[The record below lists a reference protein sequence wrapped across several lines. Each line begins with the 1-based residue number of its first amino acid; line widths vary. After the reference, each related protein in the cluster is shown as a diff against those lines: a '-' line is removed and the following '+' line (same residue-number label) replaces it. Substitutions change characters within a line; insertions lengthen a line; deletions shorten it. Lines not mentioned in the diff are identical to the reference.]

1 MCDSPT
7 DGVGGGE
14 NLNIVNKT
22 VAGGGRFAAIFALI
36 QDSIFTLNPVGVI
49 FYYINASNKIGPF

>member
-1 MCDSPT
+1 MALM
-7 DGVGGGE
+7 GGE
-14 NLNIVNKT
+14 NLNIVNI